1 MSEAKAKLLA
11 IANGDMNVEGWDY
24 NVGLCTNLSRL
35 LQYDGC
41 VIDDVLMPK
50 WAADWPHLSGSRYY
64 PVPHTQEE
72 LQEMRNLFPKQF
84 YKNDHEL
91 MYNGRKPQGTLYTGT
106 YGKMRRDL
114 ARHIAGKLT

>member
-1 MSEAKAKLLA
+1 MSEAEAKLLA
-11 IANGDMNVEGWDY
+11 IADGDMNVEGWDY
-24 NVGLCTNLSRL
+24 NVGLCTNLGRL

-50 WAADWPHLSGSRYY
+50 WAADWPHFSGSRYY

-72 LQEMRNLFPKQF
+72 LQEMRSLFPKWQ
-84 YKNDHEL
+84 YKTCWQI
-91 MYNGRKPQGTLYTGT
+91 MYDGCKARGTLYTGT